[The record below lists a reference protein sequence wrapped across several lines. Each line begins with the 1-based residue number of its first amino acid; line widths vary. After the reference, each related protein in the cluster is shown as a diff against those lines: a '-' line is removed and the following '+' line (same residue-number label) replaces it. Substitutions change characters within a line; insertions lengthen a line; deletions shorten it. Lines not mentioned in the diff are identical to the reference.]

1 MMLIKL
7 DGYTEKNA
15 NTSIFIICTKCQS
28 KWINNLNMKP
38 DILNMEK
45 KKKKD
50 ECGNSF
56 ELIGIG
62 KKTFFFKQNPISTG
76 TKINN

>member
-7 DGYTEKNA
+7 DGYIEKNA
-15 NTSIFIICTKCQS
+15 NTSIFIICTKCQC
-28 KWINNLNMKP
+28 KWINNLNMIP

-45 KKKKD
+45 KKRM
-50 ECGNSF
+50 GVGTAVNS
-56 ELIGIG
+56 LAYR
-62 KKTFFFKQNPISTG
+62 KRLFFKQNPISTG

>member
-1 MMLIKL
+1 M
-7 DGYTEKNA
+7 DQQPQHETRYTKYG
-15 NTSIFIICTKCQS
+15 
-28 KWINNLNMKP
+28 
-38 DILNMEK
+38 